1 MLTLTLTLT
10 LTLRR
15 AQVSSSRARLH
26 PCSALAVLA
35 ARAPFHS
42 RICFASEGS
51 SASDAPAYSGGASAA
66 GSDQGQYIDPPDQGA
81 PSAEGVSPA
90 AHPEL
95 GSALRR
101 LDTLTPTDE
110 ELPVQLA
117 SNGARPCMRSVLAL
131 FTAECYP
138 PG

>member
-10 LTLRR
+10 LALTLTLTRCYVPWP
-15 AQVSSSRARLH
+15 ASS
-26 PCSALAVLA
+26 V
-35 ARAPFHS
+35 APRGKVGS
-42 RICFASEGS
+42 IDSEGSTRPSEGS
-51 SASDAPAYSGGASAA
+51 SASDAPGYSGGASAA
-66 GSDQGQYIDPPDQGA
+66 GSDQGQYTDPPDQGA
-81 PSAEGVSPA
+81 PSAEGVSSA
-90 AHPEL
+90 APPE
-95 GSALRR
+95 LRR
-101 LDTLTPTDE
+101 LDTLTPTDA

>member
-1 MLTLTLTLT
+1 MPWP
-10 LTLRR
+10 
-15 AQVSSSRARLH
+15 ASS
-26 PCSALAVLA
+26 V
-35 ARAPFHS
+35 APRS
-42 RICFASEGS
+42 KIGSIDSEGSTRPSEGS
-51 SASDAPAYSGGASAA
+51 SASDAPAYSGASNAA
-66 GSDQGQYIDPPDQGA
+66 GGGSDQGQYIDPPDQGA
-81 PSAEGVSPA
+81 PSAEGASSA
-90 AHPEL
+90 APPEL
-95 GSALRR
+95 GSALGR